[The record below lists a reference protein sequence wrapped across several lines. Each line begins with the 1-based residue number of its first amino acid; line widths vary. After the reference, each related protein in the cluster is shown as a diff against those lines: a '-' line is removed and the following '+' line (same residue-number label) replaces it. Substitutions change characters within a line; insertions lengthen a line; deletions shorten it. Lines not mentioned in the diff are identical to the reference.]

1 MSLNKKIV
9 LNNGLEYNYFS
20 IGILEVSQEKI
31 VVTLDCF
38 KSENNFIKFKKK
50 NELLRQQRELLKEFG
65 PLSEKENLTKK
76 EQEKLDELQN
86 NINNL
91 ADKINEL
98 GDINNLV
105 SATIKEEIPYIE
117 DFSVPNI
124 EKELLKTENFKL
136 AKIIE

>member
-50 NELLRQQRELLKEFG
+50 NELLRQQKELLKEFS
-65 PLSEKENLTKK
+65 PLSEKESLTKK